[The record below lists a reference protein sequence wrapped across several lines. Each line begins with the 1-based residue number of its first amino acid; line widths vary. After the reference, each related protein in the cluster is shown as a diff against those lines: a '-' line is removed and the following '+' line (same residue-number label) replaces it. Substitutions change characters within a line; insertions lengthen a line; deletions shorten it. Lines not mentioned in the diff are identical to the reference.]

1 MYAVVGSPPPSIC
14 VATGTLARSA
24 GGMKAPYTA
33 SFIPVNR
40 KNCEF
45 EQAGAV
51 TGVMQGLLSLLLT
64 SLYQASASIGGG
76 ASPISLPMRLTTSS
90 PTSLLPSAS
99 VASYVMPGPSREGAS
114 ASPQP
119 APS

>member
-14 VATGTLARSA
+14 LATGIAARSA
-24 GGMKAPYTA
+24 GAMKAPYTA

-40 KNCEF
+40 KNCELG
-45 EQAGAV
+45 QAGAV
-51 TGVMQGLLSLLLT
+51 AGVMQGLLFLLLT

-76 ASPISLPMRLTTSS
+76 ASPRSLPKRLFTSAS
-90 PTSLLPSAS
+90 ESLVPSAS
-99 VASYVMPGPSREGAS
+99 VASYVRPGPSREGTS
-114 ASPQP
+114 AGPQP